1 MFKDRLDA
9 GRKLAHSLA
18 AYAKQSPVVVA
29 LPRGGVP
36 VAYEVARSLG
46 APLDIIVVRKIG
58 APGQHEL
65 GIGAL
70 VDGDHPETVLN
81 EELLRLIDVSHEYLD
96 REVHLELQEI
106 HRREALYRK
115 GHPPIP
121 LAGRTVIVVD
131 DGIATGGSIRAALR
145 GVRRRGARK
154 IVLAVPV
161 ATIET
166 LESLRPEV
174 DETVCLE
181 SPETFGAIGEFY
193 RDFTQTSDE
202 EVMNLLDHARR
213 QVPEAGA
220 PMRRS

>member
-1 MFKDRLDA
+1 MYKDRLDA

-81 EELLRLIDVSHEYLD
+81 EELLRLIEVSREYLD

-106 HRREALYRK
+106 RRREALYRK

-121 LAGRTVIVVD
+121 LSGRTVIVVD

-145 GVRRRGARK
+145 GIRRRGARK

-213 QVPEAGA
+213 QTSQAEAPA
-220 PMRRS
+220 RRS